1 MADLTEELILEE
13 PDSFWQSH
21 REKFAWLILILN
33 MLITFYFWKTINNAA
48 YKDAETRFAF
58 RTEQIRADIEDR
70 IRIYEQVLRSG
81 IGLFKSSGNVARS
94 EWKNFTKALQIEK
107 EFPGIQGIG
116 FSLKITPEDKE
127 EHIRQIQAEGFP
139 DYKIKPEGEREEYT
153 SIIYLEPFDVRNQ
166 QAFGYD
172 MFSQV
177 VRREAMEKARDTG
190 ETAISGRVTL
200 VQEIDENTQSGFL
213 IYLPLYKKGMPVDTL
228 NQRRMALHGYVYSP
242 FRVTNLMRGIL
253 GPGSK
258 DIDFEIYD
266 GVEIKKSELMYDSD
280 ESGPGERNGQGSSK
294 NIHHMFSDTKVL
306 DIHDHLWSLGFKTLP
321 SFEASIDSNK
331 STFVLLLG
339 GLFSL
344 LCFVVIQGAFTT
356 RKQALQY
363 ASNLLQKMKTNEER
377 LSYALE
383 GTNDG
388 IWDWNII
395 TGEVYFSPRAM
406 TMLGYEPLELE
417 GNIKTWEDL
426 THPDDKQWVMNALNK
441 HLENK
446 APIYE
451 TEHRLKTKSGE
462 YAWILDRGKVFS
474 RDEDGKPLRMTGC
487 HTDINARKIAEE
499 ELHRYQNH
507 LSELVIKKTRE
518 IKGGEQKFKS
528 YFDLPLVGIAIT
540 SPEKEWLDSNQY
552 LCEMLGYSLEELKQL
567 TWEDLTHPD
576 DLQADVSK
584 FNQILAGEIDTYFL
598 EKRFIRKDG
607 TTLYVLLSVACVRSE
622 NAKVETLFA
631 VLQDISERKRAE
643 EQLEQSHLQLVH
655 ADKLSS
661 LGKLVGSVAHE
672 FNNPLFGITNLV
684 DLLGDDRPL
693 EERKKYSEVAM
704 KECKRMATLI
714 RNLQSF
720 YKPSQG
726 IATPVDLNKLI
737 DEVLTVIGKS
747 VKQKGAKVS
756 RVNADSKVIVNVVE
770 DQIKQVVMNLIQN
783 ASDSFTG
790 NPGEIILT
798 AEQDETNT
806 TIKVQDTG
814 SGITEEN
821 IPNLFDPF
829 FTTKGVKGT
838 GLGLSLS
845 YGIVQN
851 HGGKIEVDSEL
862 DKGSTFTLVLPTQGV
877 LK

>member
-487 HTDINARKIAEE
+487 HSDITLRKKAAEE
-499 ELHRYQNH
+499 LQRHRNH
-507 LSELVIKKTRE
+507 LSELVDERTFELNQSRE
-518 IKGGEQKFKS
+518 K
-528 YFDLPLVGIAIT
+528 L
-540 SPEKEWLDSNQY
+540 
-552 LCEMLGYSLEELKQL
+552 
-567 TWEDLTHPD
+567 H
-576 DLQADVSK
+576 
-584 FNQILAGEIDTYFL
+584 
-598 EKRFIRKDG
+598 
-607 TTLYVLLSVACVRSE
+607 
-622 NAKVETLFA
+622 
-631 VLQDISERKRAE
+631 
-643 EQLEQSHLQLVH
+643 H
-655 ADKLSS
+655 ADKLTS

-672 FNNPLFGITNLV
+672 FNNPLYGVINLV
-684 DLLGDDRPL
+684 EQLGDDLSPKNR
-693 EERKKYSEVAM
+693 EKFSKVAK
-704 KECKRMATLI
+704 KECWRMADMI
-714 RNLQSF
+714 KNLQNF
-720 YKPSQG
+720 YKPSEDH
-726 IATPVDLNKLI
+726 ISSVDLNKLV
-737 DEVLTVIGKS
+737 DEVLLVIGKDIKKKGIKIKKEYCDNLAA
-747 VKQKGAKVS
+747 VKM
-756 RVNADSKVIVNVVE
+756 VE
-770 DQIKQVVMNLIQN
+770 DQIKQVVINLMQN
-783 ASDSFTG
+783 ASDAISESD
-790 NPGEIILT
+790 GEIRLST
-798 AEQDETNT
+798 EQSNSHITLK
-806 TIKVQDTG
+806 IQDTG
-814 SGITEEN
+814 EGISEEN
-821 IPNLFDPF
+821 IKDIFDPF
-829 FTTKGVKGT
+829 YTTKGVKGT
-838 GLGLSLS
+838 GLGLSVS
-845 YGIVQN
+845 YGIIKK
-851 HGGKIEVDSEL
+851 HGGDIKVKSEF
-862 DKGSTFTLVLPTQGV
+862 DKGSTFTITIPI
-877 LK
+877 KENP

>member
-1 MADLTEELILEE
+1 M
-13 PDSFWQSH
+13 
-21 REKFAWLILILN
+21 
-33 MLITFYFWKTINNAA
+33 
-48 YKDAETRFAF
+48 
-58 RTEQIRADIEDR
+58 
-70 IRIYEQVLRSG
+70 
-81 IGLFKSSGNVARS
+81 
-94 EWKNFTKALQIEK
+94 
-107 EFPGIQGIG
+107 
-116 FSLKITPEDKE
+116 
-127 EHIRQIQAEGFP
+127 
-139 DYKIKPEGEREEYT
+139 
-153 SIIYLEPFDVRNQ
+153 
-166 QAFGYD
+166 
-172 MFSQV
+172 
-177 VRREAMEKARDTG
+177 
-190 ETAISGRVTL
+190 
-200 VQEIDENTQSGFL
+200 
-213 IYLPLYKKGMPVDTL
+213 
-228 NQRRMALHGYVYSP
+228 
-242 FRVTNLMRGIL
+242 
-253 GPGSK
+253 
-258 DIDFEIYD
+258 
-266 GVEIKKSELMYDSD
+266 
-280 ESGPGERNGQGSSK
+280 
-294 NIHHMFSDTKVL
+294 
-306 DIHDHLWSLGFKTLP
+306 
-321 SFEASIDSNK
+321 
-331 STFVLLLG
+331 
-339 GLFSL
+339 
-344 LCFVVIQGAFTT
+344 
-356 RKQALQY
+356 
-363 ASNLLQKMKTNEER
+363 
-377 LSYALE
+377 
-383 GTNDG
+383 
-388 IWDWNII
+388 
-395 TGEVYFSPRAM
+395 
-406 TMLGYEPLELE
+406 
-417 GNIKTWEDL
+417 
-426 THPDDKQWVMNALNK
+426 
-441 HLENK
+441 
-446 APIYE
+446 
-451 TEHRLKTKSGE
+451 
-462 YAWILDRGKVFS
+462 
-474 RDEDGKPLRMTGC
+474 
-487 HTDINARKIAEE
+487 
-499 ELHRYQNH
+499 
-507 LSELVIKKTRE
+507 IKKTRE

-576 DLQADVSK
+576 DLQVDVSK

-607 TTLYVLLSVACVRSE
+607 TTLYALLSVACVRSE
-622 NAKVETLFA
+622 NAKVETVFA

-845 YGIVQN
+845 YGIIQS
-851 HGGKIEVDSEL
+851 HGGKLEVDSEL

>member
-1 MADLTEELILEE
+1 M
-13 PDSFWQSH
+13 
-21 REKFAWLILILN
+21 
-33 MLITFYFWKTINNAA
+33 
-48 YKDAETRFAF
+48 
-58 RTEQIRADIEDR
+58 
-70 IRIYEQVLRSG
+70 
-81 IGLFKSSGNVARS
+81 
-94 EWKNFTKALQIEK
+94 
-107 EFPGIQGIG
+107 
-116 FSLKITPEDKE
+116 
-127 EHIRQIQAEGFP
+127 
-139 DYKIKPEGEREEYT
+139 
-153 SIIYLEPFDVRNQ
+153 
-166 QAFGYD
+166 
-172 MFSQV
+172 
-177 VRREAMEKARDTG
+177 
-190 ETAISGRVTL
+190 
-200 VQEIDENTQSGFL
+200 
-213 IYLPLYKKGMPVDTL
+213 
-228 NQRRMALHGYVYSP
+228 
-242 FRVTNLMRGIL
+242 
-253 GPGSK
+253 
-258 DIDFEIYD
+258 
-266 GVEIKKSELMYDSD
+266 
-280 ESGPGERNGQGSSK
+280 
-294 NIHHMFSDTKVL
+294 
-306 DIHDHLWSLGFKTLP
+306 
-321 SFEASIDSNK
+321 
-331 STFVLLLG
+331 
-339 GLFSL
+339 
-344 LCFVVIQGAFTT
+344 IQGAFTT
-356 RKQALQY
+356 RRQALQY

-487 HTDINARKIAEE
+487 HTDINARKIVEE

-576 DLQADVSK
+576 DLQVDVSK

-607 TTLYVLLSVACVRSE
+607 TTLYALLSVACVRSE
-622 NAKVETLFA
+622 NAKVETVFA

-845 YGIVQN
+845 YGIIQS
-851 HGGKIEVDSEL
+851 HGGKLEVDSEL

>member
-1 MADLTEELILEE
+1 MADLIEELTIEKS
-13 PDSFWQSH
+13 DSFWNSH
-21 REKFAWLILILN
+21 REKFSWLILILN
-33 MLITFYFWKTINNAA
+33 ILITFYFWNSINNAA
-48 YKDAETRFAF
+48 YKDAETRFTF
-58 RTEQIRADIEDR
+58 RIEEIRADIEDR
-70 IRIYEQVLRSG
+70 MRTYEQVLRSG
-81 IGLFKSSGNVARS
+81 IGLFKSSENVTRS
-94 EWKNFTKALQIEK
+94 KWENFTKALQIEK

-153 SIIYLEPFDVRNQ
+153 SIIYLEPFEIRNQ

-190 ETAISGRVTL
+190 ETAITGRVTL
-200 VQEIDENTQSGFL
+200 VQEIDENVQSGFL
-213 IYLPLYKKGMPVDTL
+213 VYLPLYKKGMPVDTL

-266 GVEIKKSELMYDSD
+266 GGEIKESELMYDSD
-280 ESGPGERNGQGSSK
+280 LSGPGERNGQGSSK
-294 NIHHMFSDTKVL
+294 NIHPMFNNTKIL
-306 DIHDHLWSLGFKTLP
+306 NIHGHLWSLGFKTLP

-331 STFVLLLG
+331 STFVLALG
-339 GLFSL
+339 GIFSL
-344 LCFVVIQGAFTT
+344 LCFVVIHGAFTT
-356 RKQALQY
+356 RKKALQFTDK
-363 ASNLLQKMKTNEER
+363 LLQELRTNEER
-377 LSYALE
+377 LRFALD

-388 IWDWNII
+388 SWDWNVV

-426 THPDDKQWVMNALNK
+426 MHPDDKQTVMNILNE

-446 APIYE
+446 SSNYR

-462 YAWILDRGKVFS
+462 YVWILDRGKVIS
-474 RDEDGKPLRMTGC
+474 WDEDGKPLRMTGC

-507 LSELVIKKTRE
+507 LSELVTEKTRE
-518 IKGGEQKFKS
+518 IKESEQNFKS

-540 SPEKEWLDSNQY
+540 SPEKGWLNVNQH
-552 LCEMLGYSLEELKQL
+552 LCNMLGYSLEELKQL
-567 TWEDLTHPD
+567 TWKDLTHPD

-584 FNQILAGEIDTYFL
+584 FNQMLAREIDKYSL

-607 TTLYVLLSVACVRSE
+607 VIIDTTLSVTCVRLE
-622 NAKVETLFA
+622 NGTVKTIFA

-643 EQLEQSHLQLVH
+643 EQLKRSQLQLVH
-655 ADKLSS
+655 ADKLAS

-672 FNNPLFGITNLV
+672 FNNPLFGVTNLV
-684 DLLGDDRPL
+684 DQLGDDRPL
-693 EERKKYSEVAM
+693 EERRKFSEVAK
-704 KECKRMATLI
+704 KECVRMATLI
-714 RNLQSF
+714 KNLQSF

-726 IATPVDLNKLI
+726 VATPVEFNKLTE
-737 DEVLTVIGKS
+737 EVLTVIGKDI
-747 VKQKGAKVS
+747 KQKCIKIFHI
-756 RVNADSKVIVNVVE
+756 NADRKVIVNAVE
-770 DQIKQVVMNLIQN
+770 DQIKQVVINLIQN
-783 ASDSFTG
+783 ASDSFSG
-790 NPGEIILT
+790 SEGEIILT
-798 AEQDETNT
+798 AEQNEANT
-806 TIKVQDTG
+806 TFKIQDTG
-814 SGITEEN
+814 SGIAEKN
-821 IPNLFDPF
+821 IPYLFDPF
-829 FTTKGVKGT
+829 FTTKGAQGT

-845 YGIVQN
+845 YGIIQS
-851 HGGKIEVDSEL
+851 HGGTIEVDSEL
-862 DKGSTFTLVLPTQGV
+862 GKGSTFTLVLPT
-877 LK
+877 